1 LNGAESILAFDNPW
15 QIVGLIGLIVAIRV
29 AVPRIEMSRT
39 ARASVLE
46 IVDSG
51 LVAVLLVFCLLR
63 PFVIQAFYIP
73 SGSMLPT
80 LREGDRILVN
90 KFIYFF
96 RQPEPGEILVFNAP
110 PAASETD
117 KDFIKRVVG
126 VPGNALCVKD
136 GALYRDG
143 VRLDESY
150 IAETPNYTWPSRDTC
165 LTVPDGNFVMMGDN
179 RNDSN
184 DSHRWGYWSP
194 TTGKWESR
202 PYVPRANVL
211 GKAMVIFWPPQRIRI
226 LH

>member
-39 ARASVLE
+39 ARVSVLE
-46 IVDSG
+46 LVDSG

-96 RQPEPGEILVFNAP
+96 RQPEPGEIIVFNAP
-110 PAASETD
+110 PAASKTD

-126 VPGNALCVKD
+126 VPGNTLCVKD

-165 LTVPDGNFVMMGDN
+165 VTVPDGNLVMMGDN

-194 TTGKWESR
+194 TTGKWEAR
-202 PYVPRANVL
+202 PYVPRENVL
-211 GKAMVIFWPPQRIRI
+211 GRAMVIFWPPQRIRI